1 VLTYAS
7 KLLLVPTLV
16 AVGLA
21 GLLAFVV
28 CRMLIAACVRRGA
41 QDDATA

>member
-1 VLTYAS
+1 MLTYGS

-21 GLLAFVV
+21 GLLLFVV
-28 CRMLIAACVRRGA
+28 CRMLIAACVRRDA
-41 QDDATA
+41 ADDAAA

>member
-1 VLTYAS
+1 MLTYGA

-21 GLLAFVV
+21 GLLLFVV
-28 CRMLIAACVRRGA
+28 CRVLIGACVRRDA
-41 QDDATA
+41 EDDAAA

>member
-1 VLTYAS
+1 MLTYAS

-21 GLLAFVV
+21 GLLLFGV
-28 CRMLIAACVRRGA
+28 CRMLIGACVRR
-41 QDDATA
+41 DAESDASG